1 MIVAFPAKSPA
12 IRTAAAGNA
21 AAHLAAA
28 GGRMQC
34 RNEYSDAAG
43 SCQPP
48 YRNWVDSSRRW
59 LGQLLWP
66 ATCLLCGGT
75 AAGDVDLCADCA
87 ADLPRNDRA
96 CVVCAAPLATIDI
109 ARVCGECLR
118 EPPPFCRSFVP
129 YRYAYPLDHLVRG
142 LKFRNELACGRVLGE
157 LFSRC
162 VLACGESLPEAI
174 VPVPLAPRRYRER
187 GYNQASELALAI
199 RGATGVA
206 VRTDVAIRQRETAEQ
221 AGLDRKARRRNVT
234 GAFATLAPLHA
245 RHVAILDDVVTTGS
259 TVREL
264 AAVLRQAGAQQIE
277 VWAIARTEFTA

>member
-1 MIVAFPAKSPA
+1 
-12 IRTAAAGNA
+12 
-21 AAHLAAA
+21 
-28 GGRMQC
+28 MQC

-43 SCQPP
+43 SCQPS
-48 YRNWVDSSRRW
+48 YRRWVDSSRRW
-59 LGQLLWP
+59 LGKLLWP

-75 AAGDVDLCADCA
+75 VAGDVDLCADCA
-87 ADLPRNDRA
+87 ADLPRNERA

-174 VPVPLAPRRYRER
+174 VPVPLAPRRYRQR

-199 RGATGVA
+199 RRATGIP
-206 VRTDVAIRQRETAEQ
+206 VRTDVVIRRRETVEQ
-221 AGLDRKARRRNVT
+221 AGLDRNARRSNVR
-234 GAFATLAPLHA
+234 GAFAAVAVLRA
-245 RHVAILDDVVTTGS
+245 RSVAILDDVVTTGS

-264 AAVLRQAGAQQIE
+264 AAVVHEAGVEQVA
-277 VWAIARTEFTA
+277 VWAVARTAATT